1 MSGLVVKAIGLF
13 AWTRLLGAIGRRAG
27 PGRVGLLLGLPS
39 TTAAALWA
47 CGRENGSS
55 AAVVM
60 ADAGLLGLA
69 AAVALPAAYA
79 RAAGRGHRM
88 GRALAVALACYA
100 AAAAAVGLGGLPE
113 VGTIGRVAIAAAAIV
128 IADRRGRQGSGA
140 VEARAGGR
148 SRRLALSRALA
159 PAACLMVVT
168 ALRDAAGAGWA
179 GLLVPFPAA
188 TTALLVAAH
197 AEAGPAAARRVAAG
211 VPRGSLGTLA
221 FLVAFRST
229 APALGP
235 TWAAAW
241 GVAAAVVALAAV
253 EAVTRGPSASRRDRR
268 SRGIARNVAAAG
280 GRTNPVAPGLS
291 SGGPWS
297 RPRMASSRSRVV
309 RRPTRSPPS
318 PPSTA
323 PGGRGFGPRR
333 EKSAPRR
340 GPPGGTTYPG
350 RPPRCT
356 VSASI
361 RPGPAVRAGPG
372 IRTVRRQGRGERRC

>member
-100 AAAAAVGLGGLPE
+100 AAAVGLGGLPE

-168 ALRDAAGAGWA
+168 ALRDAVGASWA

-188 TTALLVAAH
+188 TTTLLVATH
-197 AEAGPAAARRVAAG
+197 ADAGSDAACRMAAA
-211 VPRGSLGTLA
+211 VPRGSFGTLA
-221 FLVAFRST
+221 FLATFR
-229 APALGP
+229 ALVLVVGP
-235 TWAAAW
+235 GWAAAG
-241 GVAAAVVALAAV
+241 GVAAAVAALLVV
-253 EAVTRGPSASRRDRR
+253 EAVTRGASSTRSGRSRRGSGSVRR
-268 SRGIARNVAAAG
+268 PARRGRGSGRIAIAGG
-280 GRTNPVAPGLS
+280 GRTSPAAPGLACVVS
-291 SGGPWS
+291 WS
-297 RPRMASSRSRVV
+297 RPRPASSRYRVA
-309 RRPTRSPPS
+309 RRPTRSPP
-318 PPSTA
+318 PALLLLTWQTA
-323 PGGRGFGPRR
+323 RRFGQ
-333 EKSAPRR
+333 KSAEIARPRR
-340 GPPGGTTYPG
+340 GPPAFRGPPPG
-350 RPPRCT
+350 AERPTRDRL
-356 VSASI
+356 A
-361 RPGPAVRAGPG
+361 RVR
-372 IRTVRRQGRGERRC
+372 